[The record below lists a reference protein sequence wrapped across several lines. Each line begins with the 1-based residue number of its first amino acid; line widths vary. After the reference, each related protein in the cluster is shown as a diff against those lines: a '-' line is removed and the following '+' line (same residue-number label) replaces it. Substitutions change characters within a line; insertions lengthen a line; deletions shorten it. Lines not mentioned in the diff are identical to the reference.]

1 MNKLYLLGA
10 LALSHVT
17 AYMEFGPATAATYG
31 TPPFGTNTYTATDD
45 CYSGG
50 TATTLGMNNI
60 YY

>member
-17 AYMEFGPATAATYG
+17 AYMDFGPAGGTYS
-31 TPPFGTNTYTATDD
+31 TPFGTNTYTATDD